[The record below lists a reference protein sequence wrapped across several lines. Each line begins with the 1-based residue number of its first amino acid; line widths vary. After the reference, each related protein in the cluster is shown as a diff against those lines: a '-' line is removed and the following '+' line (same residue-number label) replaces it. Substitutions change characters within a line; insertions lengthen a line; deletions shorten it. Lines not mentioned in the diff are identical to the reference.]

1 VKNQRKERGRP
12 IFNGDL
18 CAQRMTKTM
27 KHKISFPHMGKYH
40 IVIGRLLEDLVGEN
54 GEVLTA
60 PAITKRTIELGAKHS
75 PEFVCIPFKY
85 NLGNF
90 IEALDNGANVL
101 FHTSGDCRMG
111 FYNEVQEQILRDL
124 GYDFRLCILE
134 TNSRNRSLR
143 DMYKMFK
150 SLNPQLTWTRL
161 ISSLIFAVRIIFA
174 MDKIEDYVRR
184 NTGFAGDDSLEKIEK
199 RFLTEV
205 ANARGMFHVGRIFRR
220 YMKELRAVPLDKPK
234 NPMKIGIVG
243 ELYVLM
249 EPFSNYFIEKE
260 LAKFGIEVTRF
271 INVSYLL
278 FSPQHKIKHLIKQ
291 AEGYVTYEIGA
302 DGTDS
307 VAKCVHFARNGYDG
321 IIHLKPFGCTP
332 EVNSIPI
339 CQRVSEDFG
348 IPILYFSFDAQTSE
362 TGVKT
367 RLEAF
372 YDMISMK
379 RDAGREM
386 PEIPEIPMRG

>member
-1 VKNQRKERGRP
+1 
-12 IFNGDL
+12 
-18 CAQRMTKTM
+18 M

-40 IVIGRLLEDLVGEN
+40 VPIKKLMERLVGEY
-54 GEVLTA
+54 GEVFAA
-60 PAITKRTIELGAKHS
+60 PAITKRTIELGTKHS

-90 IEALDNGANVL
+90 IESLERGANVL

-124 GYDFRLCILE
+124 GYDFTLCILE
-134 TNSRNRSLR
+134 TNSRNRSL
-143 DMYKMFK
+143 KNFHGMFK
-150 SLNPQLTWTRL
+150 RLNPKLTYAKT
-161 ISSLIFAVRIIFA
+161 ISAAVLAIRIIFA
-174 MDKIEDYVRR
+174 MDKIENYVRA
-184 NTGFAGDDSLEKIEK
+184 NIGFEVNEGELEKIEK
-199 RFLTEV
+199 RFLARV
-205 ANARGMFHVGRIFRR
+205 ANATNIFQVGAIYRK
-220 YMKELRAVPLDKPK
+220 YMKRLKAVPINKPK
-234 NPMKIGIVG
+234 NPMKIGVVG

-260 LAKFGIEVTRF
+260 LAKFGIEVTRY

-278 FSPQHKIKHLIKQ
+278 FSPEHKIPHLIKQ
-291 AEGYVTYEIGA
+291 AEGYVSYEIGA

-307 VAKCVHFARNGYDG
+307 VAKCVHFAKNGYDG

-339 CQRVSEDFG
+339 VQKVSEDLE
-348 IPILYFSFDAQTSE
+348 IPVLYFSFDSQTSE

-372 YDMISMK
+372 YDMLEMK
-379 RDAGREM
+379 RKENKT
-386 PEIPEIPMRG
+386 P

>member
-1 VKNQRKERGRP
+1 MQYR
-12 IFNGDL
+12 
-18 CAQRMTKTM
+18 
-27 KHKISFPHMGKYH
+27 ISFPHMGKYH
-40 IVIGRLLEDLVGEN
+40 VPIKKLMEKLVGKHS
-54 GEVLTA
+54 EVFAA
-60 PAITKRTIELGAKHS
+60 PPITKRTIELGTKHS

-85 NLGNF
+85 NMGNF
-90 IEALDNGANVL
+90 IEALENGANVL

-124 GYDFRLCILE
+124 GYDFTMCILE
-134 TNSRNRSLR
+134 TNSRNRSLKNF
-143 DMYKMFK
+143 YNMFK
-150 SLNPQLTWTRL
+150 RMNPKLTYAKT
-161 ISSLIFAVRIIFA
+161 ISAILLAVRIIYTI
-174 MDKIEDYVRR
+174 DRIEQYMRQ
-184 NTGFAGDDSLEKIEK
+184 NAGFETREGELEKIEK
-199 RFLTEV
+199 IFLSRV
-205 ANARGMFHVGRIFRR
+205 VNARNVFQVGAIYRKFS
-220 YMKELRAVPLDKPK
+220 KQLKSVPLNKPK
-234 NPMKIGIVG
+234 NAMKIGVVG

-278 FSPQHKIKHLIKQ
+278 FSPQHKIKNLIRQ
-291 AEGYVTYEIGA
+291 AEGYVRYEIGA

-307 VAKCVHFARNGYDG
+307 VAKSVYFAKNGYDG

-339 CQRVSEDFG
+339 VQKVSENFE
-348 IPILYFSFDAQTSE
+348 IPVLYFSFDSQTSE

-372 YDMISMK
+372 YDMLEMK
-379 RDAGREM
+379 RQSGKSA
-386 PEIPEIPMRG
+386 I